1 MSRRRYPEELKIEAV
16 KQVIEAGFSAY
27 KVAERLGTTA
37 NSLYN
42 WIRKYGPQS
51 SDYQKASQES
61 DEVRL
66 MAVWK
71 RNPESRVIDHADQGS
86 QYTSYEWQEFL
97 KEHNLQGSMSRRR
110 NCHDNAVAKSF
121 FQ

>member
-1 MSRRRYPEELKIEAV
+1 MSSKRYPEELKIEAV
-16 KQVIEAGFSAY
+16 KQVIEAGFSAC

-42 WIRKYGPQS
+42 WIRKYGAQS

-86 QYTSYEWQEFL
+86 RYTTYKWQET
-97 KEHNLQGSMSRRR
+97 
-110 NCHDNAVAKSF
+110 
-121 FQ
+121 